1 MAQVTGQTDADAVG
15 VLRRTFGYREF
26 RPHQERI
33 VRAALAGRDVLAVMP
48 TSAGKS
54 ICYQVPAIMLPGVAV
69 VVSPLISLMA
79 DQVGSLRQAGVAA
92 DCLTSA
98 QTGPERAAVLS
109 QVRDGLLDLL
119 YVAPERLDDTRL
131 VSAVDACG
139 ACLLAV
145 DEAHCISQWGNDFRP
160 SYQRIRGF
168 VDALGARVPI
178 MALTATATE
187 RVRTDIASTL
197 GLDDPLRVVASFD
210 RPNLSFAVERP
221 ETRRQRDRM
230 LVALCRER
238 AGRSGIVYCSSRR
251 AVEESCELLCEKGI
265 AATRYH
271 AGLTPEERA
280 RNQEDFLFDRRRVMV
295 ATNAFGRGIDKSN
308 VGFVIHYNMPLSLE
322 AYYQEA
328 GRAGRDGTAAECVLL
343 YMPGDVHTA
352 EYLMSR
358 TERDDL
364 APDELA
370 ALRELDEER
379 LRQMTFYCTTPD
391 CLRHFIL
398 RYFGEDS
405 PARCGNCGNCTG
417 EFVERDVTEDAL
429 KAVSCVARLAQR
441 RATAGVSTIVD
452 ILRGSTAQKI
462 FDRGFDTLSTY
473 GILRERNGRELRDLM
488 GELERRGLLA
498 RTGGEYPVVTLT
510 ATSMAFL
517 RRDEPFDAA
526 LTMRVPKP
534 RPKPSRAVDRAGAGH
549 GSFGGSGSAAA
560 GLHGVDEG
568 LYEQLRALRRE
579 LAQGQG
585 VPPYV
590 ICTNATLEDMCARR
604 PTSCE
609 EMLEVSGM
617 GANRVRRY
625 GERFVRAIEAWRG

>member
-1 MAQVTGQTDADAVG
+1 M
-15 VLRRTFGYREF
+15 
-26 RPHQERI
+26 
-33 VRAALAGRDVLAVMP
+33 
-48 TSAGKS
+48 
-54 ICYQVPAIMLPGVAV
+54 
-69 VVSPLISLMA
+69 
-79 DQVGSLRQAGVAA
+79 
-92 DCLTSA
+92 
-98 QTGPERAAVLS
+98 
-109 QVRDGLLDLL
+109 
-119 YVAPERLDDTRL
+119 
-131 VSAVDACG
+131 
-139 ACLLAV
+139 
-145 DEAHCISQWGNDFRP
+145 
-160 SYQRIRGF
+160 
-168 VDALGARVPI
+168 
-178 MALTATATE
+178 
-187 RVRTDIASTL
+187 
-197 GLDDPLRVVASFD
+197 
-210 RPNLSFAVERP
+210 
-221 ETRRQRDRM
+221 
-230 LVALCRER
+230 
-238 AGRSGIVYCSSRR
+238 
-251 AVEESCELLCEKGI
+251 
-265 AATRYH
+265 
-271 AGLTPEERA
+271 
-280 RNQEDFLFDRRRVMV
+280 
-295 ATNAFGRGIDKSN
+295 
-308 VGFVIHYNMPLSLE
+308 
-322 AYYQEA
+322 
-328 GRAGRDGTAAECVLL
+328 
-343 YMPGDVHTA
+343 
-352 EYLMSR
+352 
-358 TERDDL
+358 
-364 APDELA
+364 
-370 ALRELDEER
+370 
-379 LRQMTFYCTTPD
+379 
-391 CLRHFIL
+391 
-398 RYFGEDS
+398 
-405 PARCGNCGNCTG
+405 
-417 EFVERDVTEDAL
+417 TEDAL